1 MTKDSDLSCLDT
13 IAFHDLIESVSE
25 RGKENEKHFNR
36 SVKIEVDENYEVCL
50 QCIQNHQS
58 LTSFRNV
65 ALNEY

>member
-13 IAFHDLIESVSE
+13 IAFHDLSESVSE
-25 RGKENEKHFNR
+25 HGKANEEHFNR
-36 SVKIEVDENYEVCL
+36 SVKIDEDENYEVCF